1 MGGKAPDFNAIAA
14 GEDRELDDA
23 VDDESDDQSD
33 LVERSGRVPAAELQ
47 QRRDYQTE
55 LSSKHHRWKLRLFWV
70 RYPGAFGV
78 GLVWLGLTALLVKE
92 IGILLVQG
100 FCAEPYALAGLFAAW
115 LGLTVTIHKSLSPE
129 RPTKPMSGTD
139 LLPALPPGAQQ

>member
-1 MGGKAPDFNAIAA
+1 MGGKETDFEAIAV
-14 GEDRELDDA
+14 GERELGDA
-23 VDDESDDQSD
+23 ADDESDNRPA
-33 LVERSGRVPAAELQ
+33 LVERSGPVPAAELQ

-78 GLVWLGLTALLVKE
+78 GLVWLGLTALLMKE

-100 FCAEPYALAGLFAAW
+100 FGSEPYALAGLFAAW

-129 RPTKPMSGTD
+129 RPTKPTSGTD
-139 LLPALPPGAQQ
+139 ILPALPPGTQ

>member
-1 MGGKAPDFNAIAA
+1 MGGKETDFDAIAV
-14 GEDRELDDA
+14 GERELGDA
-23 VDDESDDQSD
+23 VGDESDDQSV
-33 LVERSGRVPAAELQ
+33 LVETSGPVPAAELD

-55 LSSKHHRWKLRLFWV
+55 LSSRHHRWKLRLFWV

-92 IGILLVQG
+92 IGMLLVEG
-100 FCAEPYALAGLFAAW
+100 FDAEPYALAGLFAAW

-129 RPTKPMSGTD
+129 RPTKSTSGTD
-139 LLPALPPGAQQ
+139 VFPSLPPRARE

>member
-1 MGGKAPDFNAIAA
+1 MGGKETDFDAIAV
-14 GEDRELDDA
+14 GERELGDA
-23 VDDESDDQSD
+23 VDDESDDRLA
-33 LVERSGRVPAAELQ
+33 LVERSGSVPAAELQ

-78 GLVWLGLTALLVKE
+78 GVVWLGLTALLVKE
-92 IGILLVQG
+92 IGILLMEG
-100 FCAEPYALAGLFAAW
+100 FDAQPYALAGLFAAW

-129 RPTKPMSGTD
+129 RPTKSTSGTD
-139 LLPALPPGAQQ
+139 VLRSLPPGTQE